1 MDTMSLNSKGQRALF
16 GTRTKRMKDFTAK
29 FDDLALNV
37 DMGDDRLEGLMFV
50 ASASG
55 DFNGVY
61 VSPHPFVSA
70 TLAAPPF
77 SCPICSNP
85 KEAHPTARDCIC
97 DDCAKIILTPLRSPD
112 EDIGSSRRASKAT
125 KDQQAGSKDSTGTPL
140 RVELEDRRKSK
151 AMEAATERPRSEGT
165 SGEPSGGPATP
176 SKAREEN
183 PKRPR
188 RESSAAKSPS
198 YGRTRD
204 TRASLEAKLAVE
216 IETNMPLSKKVGRS
230 TNNVSRDRCAE
241 QATSQDKPQIK
252 GAGREKRVLER
263 HPAPT
268 TQAHG
273 KSLETRN
280 MEESPGHCESRVTT
294 RNQVSWQA
302 NRIPKLQIAMVD
314 HWKRMFVLAPNA
326 LSLSR
331 LECGSRN
338 RNSRRRYQNPPIH
351 LACLSAKSFQ
361 PSPGL
366 PFHRSIRNLH

>member
-1 MDTMSLNSKGQRALF
+1 MEFLKGCHLDIRPNIYWWYRGEVISPAIEVRLLDSTGSVLQCEESLEIRVSLALADDLMDTMSLNSKGQRALF

-188 RESSAAKSPS
+188 LTLEHHSKPNWQLKSRRICRSPRRLADQPIMFPGTGVRSRRLRRTSRRSKEQAGKKGYSS
-198 YGRTRD
+198 D
-204 TRASLEAKLAVE
+204 TRLQQHKRTESHWRLGTWKKALGTANHASQQ
-216 IETNMPLSKKVGRS
+216 G
-230 TNNVSRDRCAE
+230 
-241 QATSQDKPQIK
+241 
-252 GAGREKRVLER
+252 
-263 HPAPT
+263 
-268 TQAHG
+268 
-273 KSLETRN
+273 
-280 MEESPGHCESRVTT
+280 
-294 RNQVSWQA
+294 
-302 NRIPKLQIAMVD
+302 
-314 HWKRMFVLAPNA
+314 
-326 LSLSR
+326 
-331 LECGSRN
+331 
-338 RNSRRRYQNPPIH
+338 
-351 LACLSAKSFQ
+351 
-361 PSPGL
+361 
-366 PFHRSIRNLH
+366 IR

>member
-1 MDTMSLNSKGQRALF
+1 MP
-16 GTRTKRMKDFTAK
+16 
-29 FDDLALNV
+29 
-37 DMGDDRLEGLMFV
+37 GLMFV

-85 KEAHPTARDCIC
+85 KEAHPTARDCIS
-97 DDCAKIILTPLRSPD
+97 AQKKAPLRSPD

-294 RNQVSWQA
+294 RNQA
-302 NRIPKLQIAMVD
+302 
-314 HWKRMFVLAPNA
+314 RMREQESQFSPSLPESPNTP
-326 LSLSR
+326 SLSER
-331 LECGSRN
+331 EIFSALTWPAFSQEHS
-338 RNSRRRYQNPPIH
+338 Q
-351 LACLSAKSFQ
+351 LALMKTLCRPVDELIRD
-361 PSPGL
+361 L
-366 PFHRSIRNLH
+366 RSITNQVGVPRDQTTRE

>member
-1 MDTMSLNSKGQRALF
+1 MP
-16 GTRTKRMKDFTAK
+16 
-29 FDDLALNV
+29 
-37 DMGDDRLEGLMFV
+37 GLMFV

-85 KEAHPTARDCIC
+85 KEAHPTARDCIS
-97 DDCAKIILTPLRSPD
+97 AQKKAPLRSPD

-198 YGRTRD
+198 YGRTRC
-204 TRASLEAKLAVE
+204 VV
-216 IETNMPLSKKVGRS
+216 P
-230 TNNVSRDRCAE
+230 
-241 QATSQDKPQIK
+241 
-252 GAGREKRVLER
+252 
-263 HPAPT
+263 
-268 TQAHG
+268 
-273 KSLETRN
+273 
-280 MEESPGHCESRVTT
+280 
-294 RNQVSWQA
+294 
-302 NRIPKLQIAMVD
+302 
-314 HWKRMFVLAPNA
+314 FNA
-326 LSLSR
+326 
-331 LECGSRN
+331 
-338 RNSRRRYQNPPIH
+338 
-351 LACLSAKSFQ
+351 
-361 PSPGL
+361 
-366 PFHRSIRNLH
+366 